1 MRSSR
6 ALTLSSEKNIQH
18 HFKDL
23 NEGLYIFEPVG
34 IRQKPKLI

>member
-1 MRSSR
+1 MG
-6 ALTLSSEKNIQH
+6 LNLVKTLQNIQH

-23 NEGLYIFEPVG
+23 NEGLYMFEPVW